1 MKKKILIIDDD
12 ISLCEELE
20 DILIDEE
27 YSVDKVFNG
36 KEALSIL
43 TDKNYDLII
52 LDLKIPEIDGFEI
65 LNFFLNK
72 KINFK
77 IIILSGSP
85 VKSKKFGLDKEKK
98 ILLNKA
104 DEYIN
109 KPFDIKKLLLNINK
123 LLDKK

>member
-85 VKSKKFGLDKEKK
+85 VKSKKFGLDKEKR

-109 KPFDIKKLLLNINK
+109 KPFDIKKLLLKINK